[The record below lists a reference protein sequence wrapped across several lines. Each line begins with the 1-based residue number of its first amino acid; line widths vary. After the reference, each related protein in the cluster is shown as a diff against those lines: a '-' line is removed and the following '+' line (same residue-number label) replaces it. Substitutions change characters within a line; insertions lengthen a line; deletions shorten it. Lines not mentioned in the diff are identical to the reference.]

1 MKKIIKILL
10 CLVILLIMLSP
21 IRINASSQ
29 DSSRGIVITDY
40 IDIVSEGIK
49 INYFFYD
56 CYKMIYENIKYIII
70 WGG

>member
-29 DSSRGIVITDY
+29 DSSRGIVVTDY
-40 IDIVSEGIK
+40 IDIVSEGIENFDN
-49 INYFFYD
+49 INYINFILFNNFLYRL
-56 CYKMIYENIKYIII
+56 
-70 WGG
+70 